1 MFAQLSLRGRLALIV
16 ISAVIGMVVIALLGA
31 FGARQALQDSH
42 REQVKTGVQAIHN
55 LVSYYQEQEVA
66 GKLSRDEAQKLAADA
81 IRQARYGGPDGK
93 TEYYYAWTLAGVGVA
108 HIKREVEGQNMLDKL
123 PGLKDVVGS
132 VANSDDAFLSTT
144 FTRPGGDTPVPK
156 LVYVKKFAPWNWL
169 IGTGIYLDSEAA
181 LFRERLLAQL
191 AVALLPILLTGLL
204 TYFVAR
210 SVIGQ
215 IGGEPA
221 DAVAVMTRVAG
232 GDLTARVGDA
242 RPGSLL
248 HALGGMTA
256 SLSEILRQISL
267 DARNV
272 VANSELIARTSQEVS
287 AASEQQVDATSSM
300 AAAIEQLT
308 VSSNHISDNASQT
321 EQFSTDAVQLSGQGT
336 DRVKKATQAIQ
347 QIAQTVAGASN
358 SIQALDNQA
367 NQISSIASVIKDIA
381 GQTNLLAL
389 NAAIEAAR
397 AGEQGRGF
405 AVVADEVR
413 KLAERTASATTEIEQ
428 MITGIQHETI
438 TSVHAINAV
447 LPEVNQGV
455 QLATSAVDSLAGI
468 ETGAHET
475 LERIREV
482 ANATREQSSASTS
495 IAQRV
500 ELFSRMVEETNHRM
514 NTMTGSAR
522 ELEQIA
528 VSLEKIVSR
537 FRT

>member
-1 MFAQLSLRGRLALIV
+1 
-16 ISAVIGMVVIALLGA
+16 
-31 FGARQALQDSH
+31 
-42 REQVKTGVQAIHN
+42 
-55 LVSYYQEQEVA
+55 
-66 GKLSRDEAQKLAADA
+66 
-81 IRQARYGGPDGK
+81 
-93 TEYYYAWTLAGVGVA
+93 
-108 HIKREVEGQNMLDKL
+108 MLDKL
-123 PGLKDVVGS
+123 PGLKDVIGS

-500 ELFSRMVEETNHRM
+500 EMFSRMVEETNHRM

-537 FRT
+537 FGT